1 MTEIDAESYFQI
13 LSLVFIKNS
22 PQFKFLEQGRPA
34 SLHDSISVTHDLV
47 VRRVSTYFQQA
58 STDPAHIHYLC
69 FMASIAGSYNHE
81 AKDER
86 IFYEVALDL
95 LIHKDS
101 FLAQNK
107 EMLSRK
113 GSKF

>member
-1 MTEIDAESYFQI
+1 M
-13 LSLVFIKNS
+13 
-22 PQFKFLEQGRPA
+22 
-34 SLHDSISVTHDLV
+34 THDLV

-69 FMASIAGSYNHE
+69 FVASIAGSYNHQ

-101 FLAQNK
+101 FLSQNK

-113 GSKF
+113 GSKFQMYKRLECIKTKVDYEVLSE